1 MIDEYERIRLLTC
14 EGQIQLNSFLYFTEK
29 DQKES
34 KKTLK
39 IKRRYLNII

>member
-29 DQKES
+29 RSERIKED
-34 KKTLK
+34 
-39 IKRRYLNII
+39 IKN